1 MSVRRGVVPLAR
13 FAVGVRVVFVATSS
27 ATPGRVA
34 LVVVAAVVV
43 RTVHVFVARSVF
55 FSRRGTLALALD
67 AIAEV
72 RADVR
77 VGMML
82 AVVVAFLVGAAVLH
96 PFVAA
101 VAAVRASFE
110 RRRWRGGGCGA
121 VEWGRRRARGG
132 ERALAGFSLVS
143 HHIDVTVEDIR
154 ARGGGVRASAPRMV
168 AGGLGARSVRSGDTR
183 GKGRRRGGRDDAPR
197 RSRAPRGRR

>member
-13 FAVGVRVVFVATSS
+13 FAVSVRVVFVATSS

-34 LVVVAAVVV
+34 LVVVAVVVV
-43 RTVHVFVARSVF
+43 RTVRVFVARSVF
-55 FSRRGTLALALD
+55 FSRRGTLTLALD

-96 PFVAA
+96 PSVGAA
-101 VAAVRASFE
+101 VLHPFVAAVRASFE

-154 ARGGGVRASAPRMV
+154 ARGGASSERPCPWSREGWARAR
-168 AGGLGARSVRSGDTR
+168 
-183 GKGRRRGGRDDAPR
+183 
-197 RSRAPRGRR
+197 

>member
-1 MSVRRGVVPLAR
+1 MSAAVVPLAR

-96 PFVAA
+96 PSVGAAVLSFRRRGAGVLREAA
-101 VAAVRASFE
+101 VAW
-110 RRRWRGGGCGA
+110 WRLRCG
-121 VEWGRRRARGG
+121 
-132 ERALAGFSLVS
+132 
-143 HHIDVTVEDIR
+143 
-154 ARGGGVRASAPRMV
+154 
-168 AGGLGARSVRSGDTR
+168 
-183 GKGRRRGGRDDAPR
+183 
-197 RSRAPRGRR
+197 